1 MVTGQ
6 RLSVEEYLAL
16 PEEKPYLEYLCG
28 EARPKMAPD
37 MAHWRIA
44 GWLVRALGEYQSE
57 HGGQA
62 GVEGRAE
69 FEDAGA
75 VRFLLPDVSY
85 YAPGRAIDA
94 ARAMA
99 PPTLAVEIRSPDES
113 ILSQREKCHFYVSH
127 GVDVAWLVDP
137 QNHAVEVFERGEH
150 RVLEAGEK
158 LTSVALP
165 GLRLLLDELFEL
177 PGP

>member
-16 PEEKPYLEYLCG
+16 PEEKPYLEYVCG
-28 EARPKMAPD
+28 EARPKAMPD
-37 MAHWRIA
+37 RTHGRIA
-44 GWLVRALGEYQSE
+44 ARVSKALGEYE
-57 HGGQA
+57 TVAGGETF
-62 GVEGRAE
+62 VEGRAE
-69 FEDAGA
+69 IEDAGT

-85 YAPGRAIDA
+85 YAPGRAIDG

-113 ILSQREKCHFYVSH
+113 MLSQREKCHFYVSH

-137 QNHAVEVFERGEH
+137 QNQAVEVFEGGEH
-150 RVLEAGEK
+150 RVHEADEK
-158 LTSVALP
+158 LTSAALP
-165 GLRLLLDELFEL
+165 GFRLAIGELFEK
-177 PGP
+177 